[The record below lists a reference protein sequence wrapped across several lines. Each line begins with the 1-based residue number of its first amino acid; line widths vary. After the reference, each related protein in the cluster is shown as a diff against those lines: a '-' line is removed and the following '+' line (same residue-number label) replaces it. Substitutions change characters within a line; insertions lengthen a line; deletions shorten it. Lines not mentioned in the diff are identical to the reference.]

1 MRNPDCYKEP
11 EKFMPE
17 RFLGN
22 CTEMK
27 GQDFHY
33 LPFGSGRRA
42 CPGASHA
49 MFVMHA
55 TIGALTQCFDWK
67 VKEAEKVNTEASGT
81 GYSGAFAVPLL
92 CYPNTRFDP
101 FQE

>member
-1 MRNPDCYKEP
+1 
-11 EKFMPE
+11 
-17 RFLGN
+17 
-22 CTEMK
+22 MK

-55 TIGALTQCFDWK
+55 TIGAQIQCFDWK
-67 VKEAEKVNTEASGT
+67 VNDGEKIDNQVAGT
-81 GYSGAFAVPLL
+81 GYSAAFALPRVHEPKI
-92 CYPNTRFDP
+92 
-101 FQE
+101 

>member
-1 MRNPDCYKEP
+1 
-11 EKFMPE
+11 
-17 RFLGN
+17 
-22 CTEMK
+22 MK

-55 TIGALTQCFDWK
+55 TIGALIQCFDWK
-67 VKEAEKVNTEASGT
+67 AKDGEKIDNEVAGA
-81 GYSGAFAVPLL
+81 GYSGAFALPLV
-92 CYPNTRFDP
+92 CYPITRYDP
-101 FQE
+101 FEA